1 MGRPTDNPKPYQIFV
16 KYDEK
21 CKQVLEE
28 YCRQEGVTRMEAI
41 RRGIRMVEE
50 KLEKEERSGSTPTE

>member
-1 MGRPTDNPKPYQIFV
+1 MGAKKMDRPTDNPKPYQITL

-28 YCRQEGVTRMEAI
+28 YCLQKGVLRMEAI
-41 RRGIRMVEE
+41 RRGIR
-50 KLEKEERSGSTPTE
+50 KLEDELEN

>member
-1 MGRPTDNPKPYQIFV
+1 MGRPTDNPKPYQISV

-28 YCRQEGVTRMEAI
+28 YCRQKGVPRMEAI
-41 RRGIRMVEE
+41 RRGIR
-50 KLEKEERSGSTPTE
+50 KLEDELEN

>member
-41 RRGIRMVEE
+41 RRGIRMLEE
-50 KLEKEERSGSTPTE
+50 KLEKE

>member
-1 MGRPTDNPKPYQIFV
+1 MGRPTDNPKPYQISV

-41 RRGIRMVEE
+41 RRGIR
-50 KLEKEERSGSTPTE
+50 KLEDELEK

>member
-1 MGRPTDNPKPYQIFV
+1 MSAKKMGRPTDNPKPYQITL

-28 YCRQEGVTRMEAI
+28 YCRQEGVPRMEAI
-41 RRGIRMVEE
+41 RRGIRMLEE
-50 KLEKEERSGSTPTE
+50 KLEKE